1 MEQNVMK
8 QKILARTLCGVL
20 VLGAAAPALAA
31 NDITI
36 SRPHRMSS
44 SMASN
49 MYFGVYLANAQYKEA
64 DDSSAAFS
72 LFGGYHL
79 NEVLAIDVAYTD
91 FGEAEKN
98 SIKTEATAFSLGI
111 LGKVPVRTDL
121 TFFGKVGLASWDA
134 DVSSGSLSDSDSGT
148 DVYFGIGADYDIGG
162 TSAVRFGVDRYT
174 LNGSDNSDEDI
185 TSFSIGF
192 IFKP

>member
-1 MEQNVMK
+1 MK

-49 MYFGVYLANAQYKEA
+49 MYFGAHLANAQYKEA
-64 DDSSAAFS
+64 DDSSTAYSF
-72 LFGGYHL
+72 FGGYHL
-79 NEVLAIDVAYTD
+79 NEVLAIDAAYTD
-91 FGEAEKN
+91 FGKAENN
-98 SIKTEATAFSLGI
+98 SAKIEATAFSLGI
-111 LGKVPVRTDL
+111 LGKVPVKTGL
-121 TFFGKVGLASWDA
+121 TFFGKVGLASWNA
-134 DVSSGSLSDSDSGT
+134 DISPGSSSESGT
-148 DVYFGIGADYDIGG
+148 DVYFGIGADYDISG
-162 TSAVRFGVDRYT
+162 TSAVRFGLDRYT
-174 LNGSDNSDEDI
+174 LSGNNNSDEDI
-185 TSFSIGF
+185 TSFSVGF